1 MRARFLLPLTLV
13 AFVTAVGL
21 SFFSTAAR
29 ARPAAAG
36 GPATT
41 STTAPTKAPT
51 KAAPSTSTTFRT
63 KTGSSTTFPPPGEVT
78 TTPIPALTTTTA
90 KASPPSTVSLASAS
104 RVEGAQLFQNNCASC
119 HGVTAEGS
127 DRAPNLV
134 GLGAATIDFWVA
146 TGRMPL
152 AYPTAQPVEKPPR
165 FNRAQTLAIARYVT
179 SLGPGGPGIPTVD
192 LAGASMS
199 DGESLFATNCAG
211 CHAITGVG
219 DALSNGLY
227 APSLYPATPTV
238 VADAVR
244 TGPGNMP
251 RFGPG
256 TFTPQQVNDL
266 VDYVT
271 RGGIQRP
278 YDKGG
283 DGLGHVGPIT
293 EGFVAL
299 FLGLGSLLLVLYW
312 IGDRA

>member
-1 MRARFLLPLTLV
+1 MRTRFLLPLTLV

-21 SFFSTAAR
+21 SFLSAPAR
-29 ARPAAAG
+29 AQPPA
-36 GPATT
+36 
-41 STTAPTKAPT
+41 T
-51 KAAPSTSTTFRT
+51 KAAPATTSTTFRT
-63 KTGSSTTFPPPGEVT
+63 KTGSSTTFPPPGGVT
-78 TTPIPALTTTTA
+78 TTAIPALTTTTA
-90 KASPPSTVSLASAS
+90 KASPPTTISLASAS
-104 RVEGAQLFQNNCASC
+104 RAEGSSLFQQNCASC

-134 GLGAATIDFWVA
+134 GLGAATIDFWVS

-165 FNRAQTLAIARYVT
+165 FNRKQTLAIARYVT

-199 DGESLFATNCAG
+199 DGESLYSTNCAG
-211 CHAITGVG
+211 CHAVTGVG

-238 VADAVR
+238 VADAIR

-266 VDYVT
+266 VAYVT
-271 RGGIQRP
+271 RGGIQHP

-283 DGLGHVGPIT
+283 EGIGHVGPIT

-299 FLGLGSLLLVLYW
+299 FLGLGGILLISYW
-312 IGDRA
+312 IGDRAG

>member
-1 MRARFLLPLTLV
+1 MRARFLLPATLV

-21 SFFSTAAR
+21 SFFSTSAR
-29 ARPAAAG
+29 AQPGAAG
-36 GPATT
+36 SPTPA
-41 STTAPTKAPT
+41 T

-63 KTGSSTTFPPPGEVT
+63 KTGSSTTFPPSGGVT
-78 TTPIPALTTTTA
+78 TTAIPALTTTTA

-104 RVEGAQLFQNNCASC
+104 RAEGAQLFQDNCASC

-127 DRAPNLV
+127 ARAPNLV
-134 GLGAATIDFWVA
+134 GLGAATVDFWVS

-152 AYPTAQPVEKPPR
+152 AYPTAQAVVKRPR
-165 FNRAQTLAIARYVT
+165 FNRSQTLAIARYVT
-179 SLGPGGPGIPTVD
+179 SLGPGGPGIPAVD
-192 LAGASMS
+192 LAGSSLS

-211 CHAITGVG
+211 CHAISGVG

-227 APSLYPATPTV
+227 APSLYPATPTQ
-238 VADAVR
+238 VAEAIR

-266 VDYVT
+266 VAYVT
-271 RGGIQRP
+271 RGIQHP
-278 YDKGG
+278 LDKGG
-283 DGLGHVGPIT
+283 DGIGHVGPIT

-299 FLGLGSLLLVLYW
+299 FIGLGGILLISYW